1 MGKMEKNSDWRPL
14 ICLGLGECFNEALLC
29 LQGPGTDTSLSG
41 YATEWNDYL
50 ATLLKEPGASFPKKS
65 VASLNVSSAVVKSHQ
80 AKRRRTL
87 F

>member
-1 MGKMEKNSDWRPL
+1 MGKMEKDSDRRPL
-14 ICLGLGECFNEALLC
+14 ICLGLGERFNEALLC

-50 ATLLKEPGASFPKKS
+50 ATPLKEPGASFPETS
-65 VASLNVSSAVVKSHQ
+65 VAGLNVSTTVVKRPWGT
-80 AKRRRTL
+80 RRRTL